1 MVSTGTPETLERKIF
16 FYRVDVGRDDGGR
29 LLPFDP
35 LPALT
40 AIESLPF
47 SDDDRG
53 RYEFDADGNAL
64 SVRTQGTTSNA
75 KLLFGRVRR
84 NGLPQLEQAGSITD
98 LVLATDEGLI
108 EETHVAFFPKNIVGA
123 VYNHFGPRVSRLG
136 SFLHQRSREAVP
148 RATYSQLLRADAAA
162 QLDRLGDLRVLDF
175 AITSSYLDV
184 VRQAD
189 GSLADAFEASARLL
203 ESPKELS
210 LVLKSERAGA
220 GGFLNRMGG
229 SLRALLNGGNVR
241 EGAERLK
248 AHGYLKDTDRV
259 DTIDL
264 LNDQFIASKA
274 IVRMNTRSRALDAV
288 AAFRAIEETYQELR
302 ADLEAAVGISP

>member
-1 MVSTGTPETLERKIF
+1 MVSTGTPGTLERKIF
-16 FYRVDVGRDDGGR
+16 FYRADVGRDDRGYP
-29 LLPFDP
+29 LPFDP

-40 AIESLPF
+40 TIESLPF

-64 SVRTQGTTSNA
+64 SVRTHGTTPNV

-84 NGLPQLEQAGSITD
+84 NGLPQLEQAGNITD

-108 EETHVAFFPKNIVGA
+108 EETHVAFFPNNIVGA

-136 SFLHQRSREAVP
+136 SFLHERSHEAVP
-148 RATYSQLLRADAAA
+148 LATYSQLLRADAAA

-175 AITSSYLDV
+175 AIASSHLDV

-189 GSLADAFEASARLL
+189 GSLADAFEANARLM

-210 LVLKSERAGA
+210 LILKSERAAA

-229 SLRALLNGGNVR
+229 SLRALLNGSNIR
-241 EGAERLK
+241 EGTERLK

-288 AAFRAIEETYQELR
+288 AAFRAIEETHQKLR